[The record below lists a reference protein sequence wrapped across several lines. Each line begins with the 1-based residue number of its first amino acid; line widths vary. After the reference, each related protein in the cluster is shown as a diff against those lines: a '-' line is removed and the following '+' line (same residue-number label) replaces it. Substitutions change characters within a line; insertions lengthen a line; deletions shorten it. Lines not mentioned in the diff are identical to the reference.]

1 MQYKLLVKSWREH
14 LNEIGMSQASLGVSD
29 EEYKKIMAP
38 AKAKISPGLKD
49 LYDIIAILD
58 PTSFT
63 SYPEA
68 FRAIQNFKKQ
78 PSYYNGVMLT
88 LSLLSLI
95 PVAGKAA
102 KGAQIGL
109 RKLNPESVMSAAQ
122 KMETVLNKVPGG
134 AGAAGKIAAAYDK
147 QAEIR
152 GRSPS

>member
-1 MQYKLLVKSWREH
+1 MDYKLLVENWRSY
-14 LNEIGMSQASLGVSD
+14 LSEIGMSRAALGVSA
-29 EEYKKIMAP
+29 EEYKKVLAP
-38 AKAKISPGLKD
+38 VKAKISPGLKD

-58 PTSFT
+58 PTNFT
-63 SYPEA
+63 SYPGA
-68 FRAIQNFKKQ
+68 WQAIQNFKKQ
-78 PSYYNGVMLT
+78 PSYYNGAILT

-122 KMETVLNKVPGG
+122 EMKTVLYKVPGG
-134 AGAAGKIAAAYDK
+134 AGAAGKIAAVYDK
-147 QAEIR
+147 QKEIR